1 MLHVDGIHTVRAIPV
16 VVGIAVCGNA
26 AFGRKSGARK
36 DHNEGPFAL
45 DLHRFDAEVGKREG
59 CHVGCSLKL
68 YKFVVE
74 GFELVG
80 HCAVLVETCNC
91 SERIGMCV

>member
-36 DHNEGPFAL
+36 DHDDGAFPL
-45 DLHRFDAEVGKREG
+45 DLHRLDAKVGKRKG
-59 CHVGCSLKL
+59 SHIFS
-68 YKFVVE
+68 
-74 GFELVG
+74 
-80 HCAVLVETCNC
+80 H
-91 SERIGMCV
+91 

>member
-1 MLHVDGIHTVRAIPV
+1 MRGVGFGLIVGFNAAVDRIKHELRAMLHVAGIHTVRAIPV

-36 DHNEGPFAL
+36 DHNEGAFAL

-59 CHVGCSLKL
+59 
-68 YKFVVE
+68 
-74 GFELVG
+74 
-80 HCAVLVETCNC
+80 
-91 SERIGMCV
+91 